1 MPRQIQKSTL
11 AQPAPAQTKSVI
23 AKAVKGK
30 QSPKKKVAK
39 KLTPSTRLQ
48 VKTRE
53 KNIDEAS
60 VYKTEEILPLTA
72 VVAKLREANTSFT
85 VCFNCKVK
93 EQAVIEKLGALNYEA
108 LKDKCDVKALA

>member
-1 MPRQIQKSTL
+1 MPKQIQNTTL
-11 AQPAPAQTKSVI
+11 AMPAPAMTQNVI

-30 QSPKKKVAK
+30 VSPKRKVAK

-53 KNIDEAS
+53 QNINDAS
-60 VYKTEEILPLTA
+60 VIKTEEILPLTA
-72 VVAKLREANTSFT
+72 VVAKLRQANTSFT

-93 EQAVIEKLGALNYEA
+93 EQAVIEKLGSLNYEA
-108 LKDKCDVKALA
+108 LKNMCDVKALA